1 MCNYQHAR
9 QKRQQ
14 QQRRRMKSSEVGKK
28 LNGYGWLE
36 WLEQRTPIKCPS
48 GIALYRFVE
57 HGLLFTE
64 RANCFSEKKKKAKR
78 NEDPKPGYNTLL
90 DIYALF
96 ARLVEFEML
105 WFYFAAKYLCVNC
118 FFGRSI
124 LNGNSNT
131 NFLHFFA
138 AFWCAEWLKRL
149 WWWCNARACAFVLI
163 SKWLTIVGIFGNIF
177 L

>member
-1 MCNYQHAR
+1 MTGMVRATHSHKMSQWNCIVSFRRTWFTIYRAR
-9 QKRQQ
+9 
-14 QQRRRMKSSEVGKK
+14 K
-28 LNGYGWLE
+28 LFFW
-36 WLEQRTPIKCPS
+36 
-48 GIALYRFVE
+48 
-57 HGLLFTE
+57 
-64 RANCFSEKKKKAKR
+64 KKKKAKR

-124 LNGNSNT
+124 LNGNNT